1 MPILQLPDSD
11 ALAWDTEQGAGES
24 KGAPP
29 MGRWKLMEQGDK
41 SGGRRECISP
51 PPPRNGIRA
60 LPGSKEL
67 FSIPEGSRRETA

>member
-11 ALAWDTEQGAGES
+11 ALAWETEQGAGES

-29 MGRWKLMEQGDK
+29 MGRWQLVEQGDK
-41 SGGRRECISP
+41 SGRQGGECIF
-51 PPPRNGIRA
+51 PPRKGVRD
-60 LPGSKEL
+60 LPGSKDL